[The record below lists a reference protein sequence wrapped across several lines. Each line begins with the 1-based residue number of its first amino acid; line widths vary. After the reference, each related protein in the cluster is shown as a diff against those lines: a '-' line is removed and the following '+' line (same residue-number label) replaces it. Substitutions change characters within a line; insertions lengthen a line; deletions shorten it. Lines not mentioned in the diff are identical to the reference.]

1 MGQSRSFLL
10 GRWSGVQRGEIF
22 RTYLETQTMPQE
34 ARVYEG
40 SKFWNVFSCLGVPH
54 GALEFSNWKF
64 MSGWLYERPECL
76 DYVHHQAPLVLANRE
91 SFLESFVSASCDFVA
106 QFLTVFMPFPW
117 LNTKNLRCSTVWT
130 FITQKQRGLIQHL
143 LFKTCQGTCGAC
155 YMFAALDSLSDRH
168 CIDTTKVLRGR
179 GFGRLA
185 GRESVAMDVNTTH
198 HHGLRFMYTRKRW
211 FRCRY
216 HGRNFVS

>member
-1 MGQSRSFLL
+1 ML
-10 GRWSGVQRGEIF
+10 
-22 RTYLETQTMPQE
+22 
-34 ARVYEG
+34 
-40 SKFWNVFSCLGVPH
+40 
-54 GALEFSNWKF
+54 
-64 MSGWLYERPECL
+64 GWLYERPECL

-106 QFLTVFMPFPW
+106 QFLTVFMPFLW
-117 LNTKNLRCSTVWT
+117 LNTKTLRCSTIWT

-179 GFGRLA
+179 VLGDLQVVSRLLGMWTQLPTMDSGLCTPEEDDPGVDTTVDIYCFIIGDQTSCYMKA
-185 GRESVAMDVNTTH
+185 KGAMSRAPLSNMASVASSQLEPNKALQKDFSWNQEDR
-198 HHGLRFMYTRKRW
+198 L
-211 FRCRY
+211 
-216 HGRNFVS
+216 

>member
-10 GRWSGVQRGEIF
+10 GRWSGVKRGRDLSNIPWNPDDAS
-22 RTYLETQTMPQE
+22 R
-34 ARVYEG
+34 
-40 SKFWNVFSCLGVPH
+40 SKSLWRLQFWNVFSCLGVPH

-130 FITQKQRGLIQHL
+130 FISQKQRGLIQHL

-185 GRESVAMDVNTTH
+185 GRESVAMDVNTNAPPWTQVYVH
-198 HHGLRFMYTRKRW
+198 PKKMIQ
-211 FRCRY
+211 
-216 HGRNFVS
+216 V